1 MYLRGNRWSMT
12 KRHRRRTSLWRIILL
27 VVLIGAGLYINQ
39 VVVPAT
45 PPLFIPTPTPT
56 TSPEAFLNQGQD
68 YFKAGKI
75 PQAIQAYKAAIN
87 ADPNNPASYVELA
100 RIQVFNAQYENAIT
114 NAQNALLKNPNNPLA
129 HAVQGWALGFLGKY
143 GEAEL
148 ELNNALTLDPQ
159 NALAHAYLAET
170 LINEQNPDVVQKAI
184 DESKTAL
191 NENSNILETHRARGI
206 VLLNTGN
213 VAEAINEF
221 QAALAINKNIAD
233 VHLYLGVAYRANQEY
248 DKAEE
253 SLLAAVAYNPNDPT
267 ALTELSRTY
276 FGDGKYRQAA
286 QYAETA
292 VNIDPTNPRLH
303 GDLGIMYYKIEEYN
317 KAIPELTLAVRGGVT
332 QDGKKVAGLPL
343 EYDQRVMSYYW
354 YYGFALAKNNQ
365 CNQAVPIAQ
374 VLLRGVPSDETA
386 VYNANALIDLC
397 QNGGNTTSTPE
408 SGAQTQVTDTP
419 AP

>member
-1 MYLRGNRWSMT
+1 MT
-12 KRHRRRTSLWRIILL
+12 KRRRKNNSFWRIALL
-27 VVLIGAGLYINQ
+27 VILIGIGLYVNQ

-56 TSPEAFLNQGQD
+56 TSPEAFLNQAQE

-75 PQAIQAYKAAIN
+75 PQAIDAYKQAIN
-87 ADPNNPASYVELA
+87 ADPSNPASYVELA
-100 RIQVFNAQYENAIT
+100 RIQVFNAQYEDAVT

-148 ELNNALTLDPQ
+148 ELNNALTLDPK

-184 DESKTAL
+184 DESKLAI
-191 NENSNILETHRARGI
+191 NYDGNILETHRARGI

-213 VAEAINEF
+213 VGDAINEF

-233 VHLYLGVAYRANQEY
+233 VHLYLGVAYRANQDY

-253 SLLAAVAYNPNDPT
+253 SLLAAIAYNPNDPT

-276 FGDGKYRQAA
+276 FADGKYRQAA
-286 QYAETA
+286 QYAENA

-303 GDLGIMYYKIEEYN
+303 GDLGIMYYKIEEYS
-317 KAIPELTLAVRGGVT
+317 KAIPELTLSVRGGT
-332 QDGKKVAGLPL
+332 TTDGKKVDGLPL
-343 EYDQRVMSYYW
+343 DYDLRVMSYYW

-365 CNQAVPIAQ
+365 CNQAVPIANA
-374 VLLRGVPSDETA
+374 LLQGVPNDETA
-386 VYNANALIDLC
+386 VYNANAMIELC
-397 QNGGNTTSTPE
+397 QNGGATSTPE
-408 SGAQTQVTDTP
+408 ASVTPTP
-419 AP
+419 

>member
-1 MYLRGNRWSMT
+1 MN
-12 KRHRRRTSLWRIILL
+12 KRRRKNNSFWRIALL
-27 VVLIGAGLYINQ
+27 IVLIGAGLYVNQ

-56 TSPEAFLNQGQD
+56 TSPEAYLNQGAE

-75 PQAIQAYKAAIN
+75 PQAIDAYKQAIN
-87 ADPNNPASYVELA
+87 ADPSNPSSYVELA
-100 RIQVFNAQYENAIT
+100 RIQVFNAQYEDAVT

-129 HAVQGWALGFLGKY
+129 HAVEGWALGFLGKY

-148 ELNNALTLDPQ
+148 ELNNALVLDPK

-191 NENSNILETHRARGI
+191 NYDSNILETHRARGI

-213 VAEAINEF
+213 VGEAINEF

-276 FGDGKYRQAA
+276 FADGKYRQAA
-286 QYAETA
+286 QYAENA

-303 GDLGIMYYKIEEYN
+303 GDLGIMYYKIEDYS
-317 KAIPELTLAVRGGVT
+317 KAIPELTLAVSGGT
-332 QDGKKVAGLPL
+332 TADGKKVDGLPL
-343 EYDQRVMSYYW
+343 DYDLRVMSYYW
-354 YYGFALAKNNQ
+354 YYGFALAKSNQ
-365 CNQAVPIAQ
+365 CDKAVPIANA
-374 VLLRGVPSDETA
+374 LLQGVPNDETA
-386 VYNANALIDLC
+386 TYNANAMIDLC
-397 QNGGNTTSTPE
+397 KNGGATATPE
-408 SGAQTQVTDTP
+408 ATSQTQATGTP
-419 AP
+419 TQ

>member
-12 KRHRRRTSLWRIILL
+12 KRRRKNNSFWRIALL
-27 VVLIGAGLYINQ
+27 VVLIGIGLYVNQ

-56 TSPEAFLNQGQD
+56 TSPEAFLNQAQE

-75 PQAIQAYKAAIN
+75 PQAIDAYKQAID
-87 ADPNNPASYVELA
+87 ADPSNPSSYVELA
-100 RIQVFNAQYENAIT
+100 RIQIFNAQYEDAVT

-148 ELNNALTLDPQ
+148 ELNNALTLDPK

-184 DESKTAL
+184 DESKLAI
-191 NENSNILETHRARGI
+191 NYDSNILETHRARGI

-213 VAEAINEF
+213 VGEAINEF

-233 VHLYLGVAYRANQEY
+233 VHLYLGVAFRANQEY

-267 ALTELSRTY
+267 ALTEISRTY
-276 FGDGKYRQAA
+276 FADGKYRQAA
-286 QYAETA
+286 QYAENA

-303 GDLGIMYYKIEEYN
+303 GDLGIMYYKIEEYS
-317 KAIPELTLAVRGGVT
+317 KAIPELTLAVSGGT
-332 QDGKKVAGLPL
+332 TADGKKVDGLPL
-343 EYDQRVMSYYW
+343 DYDLRVMSYYW

-365 CNQAVPIAQ
+365 CNQAVPVANA
-374 VLLRGVPSDETA
+374 LLQGVPNDETA
-386 VYNANALIDLC
+386 VYNANAIIGLC
-397 QNGGNTTSTPE
+397 QNGGATSTPE
-408 SGAQTQVTDTP
+408 SSSQAEATATP
-419 AP
+419 AQ